1 MTQARKITAHD
12 EIRSWAEERG
22 GRSARVAA
30 TANSGGGILRFDF
43 GEKDESLEEI
53 SWDEFFKIFEDRK
66 LALLV
71 QDEVSSGET
80 SRFFK
85 FVNR

>member
-1 MTQARKITAHD
+1 MSQARKITAHD

-22 GRSARVAA
+22 GRPSRVKG
-30 TANSGGGILRFDF
+30 TSEGGGGILRFDF
-43 GEKDESLEEI
+43 GESEEGLEEI
-53 SWDEFFKIFEDRK
+53 SWDEFFKTFEDRK

-71 QDEVSSGET
+71 QDETASGET